1 MAAYLIVDVQVTDSA
16 SYERYRAGVFATLSP
31 YEGKFLVRGGRF
43 EMLEGE
49 WDLTRLVVIEFP
61 SVERAQA
68 WWSSKEYA
76 PLKQLRQSA
85 ARTRMVVVEGV

>member
-1 MAAYLIVDVQVTDSA
+1 MAAYLIVDVQVADPA
-16 SYERYRAGVFATLSP
+16 AYERYRAGVATTLVP
-31 YEGKFLVRGGRF
+31 YGGKFMVRGGRF
-43 EMLEGE
+43 EMLEGN

-61 SVERAQA
+61 SMERAKE

-76 PLKQLRQSA
+76 PLKQLRHSA